1 MKRKLMMIAASAM
14 LVVMLTA
21 CGSAGDAAPQND
33 NSAGSA
39 TTASEQQPAES
50 QDELEQYD
58 AGMYKVGAD
67 IPAGEYILDPSA
79 MAYYQVASD
88 STGALES
95 IVSNDNF
102 SGTRYITVSDGQYL
116 TLTSCTAYPASYVSE
131 GKVKN
136 DNLSGGMYKVG
147 VDIEAGEYKVTPDG
161 SGYYEVDSSSAGTLD
176 VIVANENF
184 SSDVYV
190 TVADGQYL
198 KLSGATLSK

>member
-1 MKRKLMMIAASAM
+1 MKRKLMMIAAAAM
-14 LVVMLTA
+14 LAVMLTA
-21 CGSAGDAAPQND
+21 CGSSGAQTQDTG
-33 NSAGSA
+33 SATA

-58 AGMYKVGAD
+58 AGMYKVGTD
-67 IPAGEYILDPSA
+67 IPAGEYILEPSA

-136 DNLSGGMYKVG
+136 DNLPGGMYKVG

-198 KLSGATLSK
+198 KLSGATLVK

>member
-1 MKRKLMMIAASAM
+1 MKKRLMAIAIPAMIATT
-14 LVVMLTA
+14 LTA
-21 CGSAGDAAPQND
+21 CGSSEAQTQDN

-39 TTASEQQPAES
+39 TTTIEQQQTES

-58 AGMYKVGAD
+58 AGMYKVGTD

-147 VDIEAGEYKVTPDG
+147 VDIEAGEYKVTPEGD
-161 SGYYEVDSSSAGTLD
+161 GYYEVDSSSAGTLD
-176 VIVANENF
+176 AIVANENF

-198 KLSGATLSK
+198 KLSGATLVK

>member
-1 MKRKLMMIAASAM
+1 MKRKLAMIAASAM
-14 LVVMLTA
+14 LVAMLTA
-21 CGSAGDAAPQND
+21 CGSSDAQTQD
-33 NSAGSA
+33 TGSA
-39 TTASEQQPAES
+39 TATTAGEQQPAES

-58 AGMYKVGAD
+58 AGMYKVGTD

-116 TLTSCTAYPASYVSE
+116 TLTSCTAYPASYVPD

-147 VDIEAGEYKVTPDG
+147 VDIEAGEYKVTPEGD
-161 SGYYEVDSSSAGTLD
+161 GYYEVDSSSAGTLD
-176 VIVANENF
+176 AIVANENF

-198 KLSGATLSK
+198 KLSGATLVK

>member
-1 MKRKLMMIAASAM
+1 MKKRLAMIAAAAM
-14 LVVMLTA
+14 LAATLTA
-21 CGSAGDAAPQND
+21 CGSSEAQTQDN

-39 TTASEQQPAES
+39 TTTIEQQQAES

-58 AGMYKVGAD
+58 AGMYKVGTD
-67 IPAGEYILDPSA
+67 IPAGEYILKPSA
-79 MAYYQVASD
+79 MAYYQVATD
-88 STGALES
+88 STGTLES

-116 TLTSCTAYPASYVSE
+116 KLTGCTAYPASYVSD

-147 VDIEAGEYKVTPDG
+147 VDIEAGEYKVTPEGD
-161 SGYYEVDSSSAGTLD
+161 GYYEVDSSSAGTLD
-176 VIVANENF
+176 AIVANENF

-190 TVADGQYL
+190 TVSDGQYL

>member
-1 MKRKLMMIAASAM
+1 MKKKLMDAAIAAM
-14 LVVMLTA
+14 LLAMLTA
-21 CGSAGDAAPQND
+21 CGSSGAQTQDT
-33 NSAGSA
+33 GSA
-39 TTASEQQPAES
+39 TATTAGEQQPAES
-50 QDELEQYD
+50 QDELEQYAD
-58 AGMYKVGAD
+58 GMYKVGAD

-79 MAYYQVASD
+79 TAYYQVASD
-88 STGALES
+88 SAGTLES

-161 SGYYEVDSSSAGTLD
+161 DGYYEVDSSSVGTLD
-176 VIVANENF
+176 SIVANENF

-190 TVADGQYL
+190 TVSDGQYL

>member
-1 MKRKLMMIAASAM
+1 MKRKLMMIAAAAM
-14 LVVMLTA
+14 LAVMLTA
-21 CGSAGDAAPQND
+21 CGSSGAQTQDT
-33 NSAGSA
+33 GSA
-39 TTASEQQPAES
+39 TATTAGEQQSAEL

-58 AGMYKVGAD
+58 AGMYKVGTD
-67 IPAGEYILDPSA
+67 IPAGEYILEPSA

-147 VDIEAGEYKVTPDG
+147 VDIEAGEYKVTPEGD
-161 SGYYEVDSSSAGTLD
+161 GYYEVDSSSAGTLD
-176 VIVANENF
+176 AIVANENF

-190 TVADGQYL
+190 TVSDGQYL

>member
-1 MKRKLMMIAASAM
+1 MKKRLMAIAIAAM
-14 LVVMLTA
+14 LLAMLTA
-21 CGSAGDAAPQND
+21 CGSSGAQTQDT
-33 NSAGSA
+33 GSA
-39 TTASEQQPAES
+39 TATTAGEQQSAES
-50 QDELEQYD
+50 QDELEQYAD
-58 AGMYKVGAD
+58 GMYKVGTD
-67 IPAGEYILDPSA
+67 IPAGEYILCPSA
-79 MAYYQVASD
+79 TAYYQVASD

-147 VDIEAGEYKVTPDG
+147 VDIDAGEYKVTPDG
-161 SGYYEVDSSSAGTLD
+161 NGYYEVDSSSVGTLD

-190 TVADGQYL
+190 TVSDGQYL
-198 KLSGATLSK
+198 KLSGATLVK

>member
-1 MKRKLMMIAASAM
+1 MRRKLMMIAAAAM
-14 LVVMLTA
+14 LAVMLTA
-21 CGSAGDAAPQND
+21 CGSSGAQTQDN

-39 TTASEQQPAES
+39 TTTSEQQPAES
-50 QDELEQYD
+50 RDKLEQYD
-58 AGMYKVGAD
+58 AGMYKVGTD
-67 IPAGEYILDPSA
+67 IPAGEYILKPSA

-147 VDIEAGEYKVTPDG
+147 VDIDAGEYKVTPDG
-161 SGYYEVDSSSAGTLD
+161 NGYYEVDSSSAGTLD
-176 VIVANENF
+176 AIVANENF

-190 TVADGQYL
+190 TVSDGQYL

>member
-1 MKRKLMMIAASAM
+1 MKRKLMMIAAAAM
-14 LVVMLTA
+14 LAVMLTA
-21 CGSAGDAAPQND
+21 CGSSGAQTQDT
-33 NSAGSA
+33 GSA
-39 TTASEQQPAES
+39 TTTTAGEQQPAES

-58 AGMYKVGAD
+58 AGMYKVGTD

-79 MAYYQVASD
+79 TAYYQVATD
-88 STGALES
+88 STGTLES

-102 SGTRYITVSDGQYL
+102 SGTRYITVSEGQYL

-147 VDIEAGEYKVTPDG
+147 VDIDAGEYKVTPDG
-161 SGYYEVDSSSAGTLD
+161 NGYYEVNSSSAGTLD
-176 VIVANENF
+176 AIVANENF

-198 KLSGATLSK
+198 KLSGATLVK

>member
-1 MKRKLMMIAASAM
+1 MKKRLAMIAASAM
-14 LVVMLTA
+14 LAMMLAA
-21 CGSAGDAAPQND
+21 CGSAGDTAPQNN

-39 TTASEQQPAES
+39 TTSEQQPAES
-50 QDELEQYD
+50 RDKLEQYD
-58 AGMYKVGAD
+58 AGMYKVGTD
-67 IPAGEYILDPSA
+67 IPAGEYILKPSA
-79 MAYYQVASD
+79 MAYYQVATD
-88 STGALES
+88 STGTLES
-95 IVSNDNF
+95 IVSNDKF

-147 VDIEAGEYKVTPDG
+147 VDIDAGEYKVTPDG
-161 SGYYEVDSSSAGTLD
+161 NGYYEVDSSSAGTLD
-176 VIVANENF
+176 AIVANENF

-198 KLSGATLSK
+198 KLSGATLVK

>member
-1 MKRKLMMIAASAM
+1 MKRKLMMIAAAAM
-14 LVVMLTA
+14 LAVMLAA
-21 CGSAGDAAPQND
+21 CGSSGAQTQD
-33 NSAGSA
+33 NNAAGSA
-39 TTASEQQPAES
+39 TTTSEQQSAES

-58 AGMYKVGAD
+58 AGMYKVGTD
-67 IPAGEYILDPSA
+67 IPAGEYILEPSA
-79 MAYYQVASD
+79 IAYYQVASD
-88 STGALES
+88 STGTLES

-116 TLTSCTAYPASYVSE
+116 TLTGCTAYPASYVSE

-147 VDIEAGEYKVTPDG
+147 VDIEAGEYKVTPEGD
-161 SGYYEVDSSSAGTLD
+161 GYYEVDSSSAGTLD
-176 VIVANENF
+176 AIVANENF

-190 TVADGQYL
+190 TVSDGQYL

>member
-1 MKRKLMMIAASAM
+1 MKRKLMMIAAAAM

-21 CGSAGDAAPQND
+21 CGSSGAQTQDN

-39 TTASEQQPAES
+39 TTTSEQQPAES
-50 QDELEQYD
+50 QDELEQYAD
-58 AGMYKVGAD
+58 GMYKVGAD

-79 MAYYQVASD
+79 TAYYQVASD
-88 STGALES
+88 STGTLES

-116 TLTSCTAYPASYVSE
+116 TLTSCIAYPASYVSD
-131 GKVKN
+131 GTIKN

-161 SGYYEVDSSSAGTLD
+161 DGYYEVDSSSVGTLD

-198 KLSGATLSK
+198 KLSGATLVK

>member
-1 MKRKLMMIAASAM
+1 MKKRLMMIAAAAM
-14 LVVMLTA
+14 LAVMLTA
-21 CGSAGDAAPQND
+21 CGSSGGTATQNN

-39 TTASEQQPAES
+39 TTTSEQQPAES
-50 QDELEQYD
+50 QDELEQYAD
-58 AGMYKVGAD
+58 GMYKVGTD
-67 IPAGEYILDPSA
+67 IPAGEYILCPSA
-79 MAYYQVASD
+79 TAYYQVATD
-88 STGALES
+88 STGTLES

-147 VDIEAGEYKVTPDG
+147 VDIEAGEYKVTPEGD
-161 SGYYEVDSSSAGTLD
+161 GYYEVDSSSVGTLD
-176 VIVANENF
+176 SIVANENF

-190 TVADGQYL
+190 TVSDGQYL
-198 KLSGATLSK
+198 KLSRATLVK

>member
-1 MKRKLMMIAASAM
+1 MKKRLIAIAIAAM
-14 LVVMLTA
+14 LLAMLTA
-21 CGSAGDAAPQND
+21 CGSSGAQTQDT
-33 NSAGSA
+33 GSA
-39 TTASEQQPAES
+39 TATTTSEQQPAES
-50 QDELEQYD
+50 RDELEQYD
-58 AGMYKVGAD
+58 AGMYKVGTD
-67 IPAGEYILDPSA
+67 IPAGEYILEPSA
-79 MAYYQVASD
+79 MAYYQVATD
-88 STGALES
+88 STGTLES

-116 TLTSCTAYPASYVSE
+116 TLTGCTAYPASYVSD
-131 GKVKN
+131 GTIKN

-190 TVADGQYL
+190 TVADGQYI
-198 KLSGATLSK
+198 KLSRATLVK

>member
-1 MKRKLMMIAASAM
+1 MKKKLMDAAIAAM
-14 LVVMLTA
+14 LLAMLTA
-21 CGSAGDAAPQND
+21 CGSSGAQTQDT
-33 NSAGSA
+33 GSA
-39 TTASEQQPAES
+39 TATTAGEQQPAES
-50 QDELEQYD
+50 QDELEQYAD
-58 AGMYKVGAD
+58 GMYKVGAD

-79 MAYYQVASD
+79 TAYYQVASD
-88 STGALES
+88 SAGTLES

-161 SGYYEVDSSSAGTLD
+161 DGYYEVDSSSVGTLD
-176 VIVANENF
+176 SIVANENF

-190 TVADGQYL
+190 TVSDGQYL
-198 KLSGATLSK
+198 KLSRATLVK

>member
-1 MKRKLMMIAASAM
+1 MKKRLAMIAAAAM
-14 LVVMLTA
+14 LAVMLTA
-21 CGSAGDAAPQND
+21 CGSSGAQTQDT
-33 NSAGSA
+33 GSA
-39 TTASEQQPAES
+39 TATAAGEQQSAES
-50 QDELEQYD
+50 QDELEQYAD
-58 AGMYKVGAD
+58 GMYKVGAD

-116 TLTSCTAYPASYVSE
+116 TLTSCTAYPASYVSD
-131 GKVKN
+131 GTIKN

-147 VDIEAGEYKVTPDG
+147 VDIDAGEYKVTPDG

-198 KLSGATLSK
+198 KLSGATLVK

>member
-1 MKRKLMMIAASAM
+1 MKRKLAMIMASAM
-14 LVVMLTA
+14 LMAALTA
-21 CGSAGDAAPQND
+21 CGSSGAQTQDT
-33 NSAGSA
+33 GSA
-39 TTASEQQPAES
+39 TATTVGEQQSAES
-50 QDELEQYD
+50 QDELEQYAD
-58 AGMYKVGAD
+58 GMYKVGAD

-79 MAYYQVASD
+79 TAYYQVASD
-88 STGALES
+88 STGTLES

-116 TLTSCTAYPASYVSE
+116 TLTSCIAYPASYVSD

-161 SGYYEVDSSSAGTLD
+161 NGYYEVDSSSAGTLD
-176 VIVANENF
+176 AIVANENF

-190 TVADGQYL
+190 TVSDGQYL
-198 KLSGATLSK
+198 KLSGATLVK

>member
-1 MKRKLMMIAASAM
+1 MKRKLVMIMASAM
-14 LVVMLTA
+14 LMAMLTA
-21 CGSAGDAAPQND
+21 CGSSGAQTQDN

-39 TTASEQQPAES
+39 TTSEQQPAES

-58 AGMYKVGAD
+58 AGMYKVGTD

-79 MAYYQVASD
+79 TAYYQVATN
-88 STGALES
+88 STGTLES

-147 VDIEAGEYKVTPDG
+147 VDIDAGEYKVTPDG
-161 SGYYEVDSSSAGTLD
+161 NGYYEVDSSSAGTLD
-176 VIVANENF
+176 AIVANENF

-198 KLSGATLSK
+198 KLSGATLVK